1 MAARKSAPRGAKPAP
16 AQLMREALLLSLQRE
31 TGKRLKSRRRLQMV
45 ADALVD
51 AAINGEMAAL
61 REVFQRVDGKI
72 SEAQRG
78 GEGGGPVDLEIRWL
92 TEAEKMPGRET
103 RREGAGSSKP

>member
-1 MAARKSAPRGAKPAP
+1 MAARRSAPRGAKPAP
-16 AQLMREALLLSLQRE
+16 AQLMREALLLSLQRK
-31 TGKRLKSRRRLQMV
+31 GLKSRRRLQMV

-92 TEAEKMPGRET
+92 TEAEKMPGPET